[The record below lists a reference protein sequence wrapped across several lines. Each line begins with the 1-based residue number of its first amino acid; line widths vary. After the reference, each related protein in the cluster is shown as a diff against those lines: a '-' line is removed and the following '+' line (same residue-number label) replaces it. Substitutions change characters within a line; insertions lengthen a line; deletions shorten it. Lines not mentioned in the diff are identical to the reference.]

1 MKGVTMD
8 SLKNVG
14 QYEDEVRIR
23 DKEIKLL
30 QERVRLLETET
41 SSSDRA
47 LYLEGALWII
57 EKVLGELNDNDEDL
71 REF

>member
-1 MKGVTMD
+1 M
-8 SLKNVG
+8 
-14 QYEDEVRIR
+14 RIR